1 MDFDN
6 MTKEELLNILK
17 MDYTKLIKAMPFL
30 PEMEVGKYYK
40 IRQTGNDEIEVDS
53 NKRFYY
59 LTFAETDEYFKHE

>member
-30 PEMEVGKYYK
+30 PEMEVGKYYNYE
-40 IRQTGNDEIEVDS
+40 QTGDDEIWVDGI
-53 NKRFYY
+53 Y
-59 LTFAETDEYFKHE
+59 LTSNEFKKYFEYKEVN